1 MQYAMRYQ
9 QGQDDHIAWEIML
22 RARVRLFAA
31 RLSRRPGGGAWRW
44 RQWRRMLLLLLSV
57 PTIAV
62 VTSTTSAPLPSSV
75 LGATTALDATT
86 ALPPALPPALHVEL
100 PPLPALPPRSVFPV
114 GWFSSALMGTS
125 ESFPPAPFT
134 VVVKYWNNN
143 PPENGTDA
151 VLRYLDQAQSRG
163 VSVVLELPRR
173 WVVATGC
180 ASGPCVAAIG
190 GVVSSVCRHGA
201 LSGWYMADEPD
212 KRRSWISPGT
222 LTAVSAAVR
231 AAEAS
236 AGCTRRP
243 ITAAFATL
251 QEPGNASAAQHYNR
265 SVDVYMWDKYPCHNS
280 VPGWHAVPYP
290 PFGGDDFASFPSEM
304 RAVGNSIAPQ
314 FQSFWFVMQG
324 SIIASA
330 EDHGHSC
337 NATKCWSAGWREC
350 YPPELRYQVWAGLLG
365 TSVAHTSCRLN

>member
-1 MQYAMRYQ
+1 MHDNR
-9 QGQDDHIAWEIML
+9 W
-22 RARVRLFAA
+22 RLFRPRAA
-31 RLSRRPGGGAWRW
+31 GPDAAGGAL
-44 RQWRRMLLLLLSV
+44 RRMLLLLLSV
-57 PTIAV
+57 ATIAAA
-62 VTSTTSAPLPSSV
+62 TSPTSAPLPSGV
-75 LGATTALDATT
+75 LGSTTALDATT
-86 ALPPALPPALHVEL
+86 PLPPALPSPALPSPALEL
-100 PPLPALPPRSVFPV
+100 PPPALPPRSVFPV

-243 ITAAFATL
+243 ITATFATL

-314 FQSFWFVMQG
+314 FRSFWFVMQG

-350 YPPELRYQVWAGLLG
+350 YPSELRYHVWAGLLG